1 MICYNQLPNNKGRDI
16 MIKYYRLLD
25 LLNRREI
32 GKEEFRQR
40 INISSAT
47 IAKLSKHE
55 YVSMEV
61 IDKICNELHCQH
73 GDIMEHIPD
82 NQADHKPE

>member
-1 MICYNQLPNNKGRDI
+1 MLYYQSQIPDTRGMIY

-32 GKEEFRQR
+32 GKEELRQR
-40 INISSAT
+40 IGISSAT

-55 YVSMEV
+55 YVSLEV
-61 IDKICNELHCQH
+61 IDKICNELNCQP
-73 GDIMEHIPD
+73 GDLMEFIPD
-82 NQADHKPE
+82 SESK